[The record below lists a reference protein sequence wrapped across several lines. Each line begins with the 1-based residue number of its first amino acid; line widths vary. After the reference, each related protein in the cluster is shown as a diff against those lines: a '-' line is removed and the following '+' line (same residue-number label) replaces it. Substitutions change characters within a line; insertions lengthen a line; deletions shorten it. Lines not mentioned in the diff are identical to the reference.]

1 MRAPR
6 VHVLRETRWPDCA
19 SFFAASFPFS
29 HMAEIVCFGEV
40 MLRLTTLHFSTLAD
54 ATSLDIT
61 FGGAEANV
69 AVQLAQFGRSAAFV
83 SRLPEN
89 GLGDRCIADLR
100 GRGVD
105 TGAVLR
111 GGARIGVYFLEP
123 GVGQRPG
130 KVTYDRQHAAISEM
144 QPGMVDW
151 GAVLDGAKWFH
162 WSGITPAL
170 GAGCAAL
177 CEEACAAAKKRGLTV
192 SFDVNYRSKLWSRE
206 AAAATLRPLMRHVDV
221 CVAGESDAVDILG
234 VAPQPGDEDHR
245 LSATARALAELH
257 GFRTVAMSCRAGDSA
272 SHTTFRAM
280 IHTAGAS
287 AFSRRHEIAVVD
299 RVGTGDSFT
308 GGLIH
313 ALLRGDEPA
322 RAIEFAAATAAWKHT
337 IHGDW
342 NRGTVAEIE
351 TLAAGT
357 GGGRIGR

>member
-1 MRAPR
+1 
-6 VHVLRETRWPDCA
+6 
-19 SFFAASFPFS
+19 
-29 HMAEIVCFGEV
+29 MAEIVCFGEV
-40 MLRLTTLHFSTLAD
+40 MLRLTTPHFSTLAD
-54 ATSLDIT
+54 AMSLDVT

-69 AVQLAQFGRSAAFV
+69 AVQLAQFGRDSAFV

-89 GLGDRCIADLR
+89 GLGERCIADLR

-105 TGAVLR
+105 TRAVLR
-111 GGARIGVYFLEP
+111 GGERIGVYFLEP

-130 KVTYDRQHAAISEM
+130 KVTYDRAHASITEM
-144 QPGMVDW
+144 KPGMVDW
-151 GAVLDGAKWFH
+151 DAVLDGAKWFH

-177 CEEACAAAKKRGLTV
+177 CEEACAAAKKRGITV
-192 SFDVNYRSKLWSRE
+192 SFDVNFRAKLWTRE
-206 AAAATLRPLMRHVDV
+206 AAAAALRPLMRHVDV
-221 CVAGESDAVDILG
+221 CIAGESDAVDILG
-234 VAPQPGDEDHR
+234 VAAQSGDEEER
-245 LSATARALAELH
+245 LPATARALAEMH
-257 GFRTVAMSCRAGDSA
+257 GCRTVAMTCRAGDSA
-272 SHTTFRAM
+272 THTTFRAM
-280 IHTAGAS
+280 LHSGGAS
-287 AFSRRHEIAVVD
+287 AFSRRHEITVVD

-342 NRGTVAEIE
+342 NRGSVAEIE
-351 TLAAGT
+351 ALAAGT

>member
-1 MRAPR
+1 
-6 VHVLRETRWPDCA
+6 
-19 SFFAASFPFS
+19 
-29 HMAEIVCFGEV
+29 MAEIVCFGEV
-40 MLRLTTLHFSTLAD
+40 MLRLTTPHFSTLAD
-54 ATSLDIT
+54 AQSLDLA

-69 AVQLAQFGRSAAFV
+69 AVQLAQFGRHAAFV

-89 GLGDRCIADLR
+89 GIGDRCIADLR

-111 GGARIGVYFLEP
+111 GGSRIGVYFLEP

-130 KVTYDRQHAAISEM
+130 KVSYDRQHSAISEM
-144 QPGMVDW
+144 KPGMVDW
-151 GAVLDGAKWFH
+151 DAVLDGAKWFH

-177 CEEACAAAKKRGLTV
+177 CAEACEVAKQRGITV

-206 AAAATLRPLMRHVDV
+206 AAAATLRPLMRNVDV
-221 CVAGESDAVDILG
+221 CIAGESDAVDILG
-234 VAPQPGDEDHR
+234 VAQQSGDEEDR
-245 LSATARALAELH
+245 LPATARVLAQRH

-272 SHTTFRAM
+272 TQTTFRGM
-280 IHTAGAS
+280 IHSGGAS
-287 AFSRRHEIAVVD
+287 AFSRLHGITIVD
-299 RVGTGDSFT
+299 RVGAGDSFT

-313 ALLRGDEPA
+313 ALMRGDEPA

-351 TLAAGT
+351 ALAGGT

>member
-1 MRAPR
+1 
-6 VHVLRETRWPDCA
+6 
-19 SFFAASFPFS
+19 
-29 HMAEIVCFGEV
+29 MAEIVCFGEV
-40 MLRLTTLHFSTLAD
+40 MLRLTTPGFTTLAD
-54 ATSLDIT
+54 APSLDLA

-83 SRLPEN
+83 SRLPEG
-89 GLGDRCIADLR
+89 GLGERCVAELR

-111 GGARIGVYFLEP
+111 GGPRIGVYFLEQ

-130 KVTYDRQHAAISEM
+130 KVTYDRAHGAIGEM

-151 GAVLDGAKWFH
+151 DVVLAGASWFH

-177 CEEACAAAKKRGLTV
+177 CEEACITAKRRGLTV

-206 AAAATLRPLMRHVDV
+206 AAAAVLRPLMRHVDV
-221 CVAGESDAVDILG
+221 CIAGESDAVDILG
-234 VAPQPGDEDHR
+234 LPSQVGGEDVR
-245 LSATARALAELH
+245 LPATARALAELH

-272 SHTTFRAM
+272 THTTFRGM
-280 IHTAGAS
+280 LHTAGES
-287 AFSRRHEIAVVD
+287 VFSRRHEITVVD
-299 RVGTGDSFT
+299 RVGAGDSFT

-322 RAIEFAAATAAWKHT
+322 HAIEFAAAAAAWKHT
-337 IHGDW
+337 IAGDW

-351 TLAAGT
+351 ALAGGS